1 MARKGRDTLKLFF
14 QRGALPS
21 ADHFGDFID
30 STVNQVDDGFK
41 KTAENG
47 LEISSLGAFDSLISF
62 FRESRSAQALWAIG
76 YDEERD
82 KLLFRKLDDSGQPLT
97 VLSLAPDGKVGI
109 NRKEPAHELD
119 VDGFV
124 SAKGRIG
131 VASADL
137 AVPADGRWHDITET
151 LTGCNAL
158 EVIAGVGKL
167 KTGRYAMLHGIAMN
181 VYNPAGMLFNL
192 FRRKN
197 RIRSQH
203 AYYSSRRDRLQLRW
217 KGHNREYTL
226 QLRSGCDL
234 GEGCFVRY
242 FITRLWS
249 DAEMAG
255 CSAAPGGS
263 GRSGM
268 KDG

>member
-14 QRGALPS
+14 QPGALPS

-47 LEISSLGAFDSLISF
+47 LEISSLGSFDSLISF
-62 FRESRSAQALWAIG
+62 FRESRSEQALWSIG

-82 KLLFRKLDDSGQPLT
+82 KLLFTKLDDAEQAHT

-109 NRKEPAHELD
+109 NRKDPQHELD

-124 SAKGRIG
+124 SARGRIG
-131 VASADL
+131 AASADL
-137 AVPADGRWHDITET
+137 TVPADGRWHDVTET
-151 LTGCNAL
+151 LTGCHAL
-158 EVIAGVGKL
+158 EVVAGVGKPR
-167 KTGRYAMLHGIAMN
+167 TGRYALVHGIAMN
-181 VYNPAGMLFNL
+181 AYNPAGMLFNL
-192 FRRKN
+192 FKRKN
-197 RIRSQH
+197 RISCQH

-217 KGHNREYTL
+217 QGRAREYTL
-226 QLRSGCDL
+226 QLRSRCDF

-242 FITRLWS
+242 YITRLWC

-255 CSAAPGGS
+255 SSPAPGGS
-263 GRSGM
+263 GRPGAT
-268 KDG
+268 DE

>member
-14 QRGALPS
+14 QRGAMPS

-47 LEISSLGAFDSLISF
+47 LEISSLGAFDTLISF
-62 FRESRSAQALWAIG
+62 FRESRSEQTLWSIG

-82 KLLFRKLDDSGQPLT
+82 KLLFRKLDDSEQAHT

-109 NRKEPAHELD
+109 NRKDPQHELD

-131 VASADL
+131 AASADL
-137 AVPADGRWHDITET
+137 AVPADGEWHNITET
-151 LTGCNAL
+151 LTGCHAL
-158 EVIAGVGKL
+158 EVIAGVGKPG
-167 KTGRYAMLHGIAMN
+167 TGRYALVHGIAMN
-181 VYNPAGMLFNL
+181 AYNPAGLLFNL
-192 FRRKN
+192 FKRKN
-197 RIRSQH
+197 RIRCQN

-217 KGHNREYTL
+217 EGREREYRL
-226 QLRSGCDL
+226 QLRSHCDY
-234 GEGCFVRY
+234 GEGCFARY
-242 FITRLWS
+242 YITRLWF
-249 DAEMAG
+249 DAEMVG
-255 CSAAPGGS
+255 SSPLPGGKD
-263 GRSGM
+263 RSGVP
-268 KDG
+268 DD

>member
-41 KTAENG
+41 KTAEFG
-47 LEISSLGAFDSLISF
+47 LEISSLGTFDSLISF
-62 FRESRSAQALWAIG
+62 FRENRSPQALWSIG

-82 KLLFRKLDDSGQPLT
+82 KLLFRKLDDAGQPLT
-97 VLSLAPDGKVGI
+97 VLSLTPDGKVGV
-109 NRKEPAHELD
+109 NRKDPVHELD

-131 VASADL
+131 TASAEL
-137 AVPADGRWHDITET
+137 AVPADGRWHDVTET
-151 LTGCNAL
+151 LTGCHAL
-158 EVIAGVGKL
+158 EVIAGVGKP
-167 KTGRYAMLHGIAMN
+167 KTGRYAMLHGVAMN
-181 VYNPAGMLFNL
+181 AYNPAGILFNL

-197 RIRSQH
+197 RIRAQH

-217 KGHNREYTL
+217 RGHNREFRL
-226 QLRSGCDL
+226 QLRSGCDF

-242 FITRLWS
+242 YITRLWF
-249 DAEMAG
+249 DAAMAG
-255 CSAAPGGS
+255 SSAEAGG
-263 GRSGM
+263 GIRSRS
-268 KDG
+268 KDD